1 MAVAGREK
9 KPTLQSPWSWTSSL
23 QGYEKMNL
31 CCLSSP
37 VCGTLLR
44 QPRHTHAV
52 LCDGQEWDSSE
63 YSQLVI
69 IAFLPSL
76 VRVLSSMSPSFHFW
90 CEASGSIDVYSW
102 NELIYWGHWLADV
115 RSPTILLWTL
125 DLQNIVSAKGGVLPT
140 SSY

>member
-52 LCDGQEWDSSE
+52 LCDGQEWDSSAA
-63 YSQLVI
+63 QLNEI
-69 IAFLPSL
+69 LATIATAVDEGNS
-76 VRVLSSMSPSFHFW
+76 RMSDINRM
-90 CEASGSIDVYSW
+90 AAQSW
-102 NELIYWGHWLADV
+102 
-115 RSPTILLWTL
+115 R
-125 DLQNIVSAKGGVLPT
+125 
-140 SSY
+140 